1 MDGANSPSDV
11 VAIAQHKFINVH
23 KHHLKSKRRR
33 ANSILKNH
41 IDIIENAEEDVP
53 DRAGINLSVDFVR
66 QRDKLQGD

>member
-11 VAIAQHKFINVH
+11 VAIAQHKFIKVD
-23 KHHLKSKRRR
+23 KHHLKSKRR

-41 IDIIENAEEDVP
+41 IDIIENADENIQ
-53 DRAGINLSVDFVR
+53 DRAGINFSVDFVR